1 MEKFYSKV
9 NTIGVGIKPLERT
22 GRVIET
28 KTNLFGI
35 YKNEY
40 NDYDIIDLNTGL
52 SVNYLHYYRL
62 KDIKANIDKYDE
74 KLNAFKQSS
83 PETYKRACDEWIDLL
98 NKNKKS

>member
-9 NTIGVGIKPLERT
+9 NTFGVGIEPMERT

-52 SVNYLHYYRL
+52 SVNYLNYYKL
-62 KDIKANIDKYDE
+62 KDIKAHIKDYDE
-74 KLNAFKQSS
+74 KSNSIKQS
-83 PETYKRACDEWIDLL
+83 PAYKQLCDEWIDIL

>member
-9 NTIGVGIKPLERT
+9 NTLGVGIRPIERT

-74 KLNAFKQSS
+74 KLNGLKQSS
-83 PETYKRACDEWIDLL
+83 HETYKQLCDEWIDLL
-98 NKNKKS
+98 NNNKKS

>member
-9 NTIGVGIKPLERT
+9 HTLGIGIRPEERT

-52 SVNYLHYYRL
+52 SVNYLNHYRL

-74 KLNAFKQSS
+74 KLNTIKGSEKYKQ
-83 PETYKRACDEWIDLL
+83 ACEDWIDLL
-98 NKNKKS
+98 NKNKTS

>member
-9 NTIGVGIKPLERT
+9 NTLGVGIQPLERT

-28 KTNLFGI
+28 KTNRFGI

-40 NDYDIIDLNTGL
+40 NDFDIIDLNTGL
-52 SVNYLHYYRL
+52 SVNYLKHYKL
-62 KDIKANIDKYDE
+62 KDIKAHIKDYDE
-74 KLNAFKQSS
+74 RLNSLKQSS
-83 PETYKRACDEWIDLL
+83 PETYKQLCDEWIDLL

>member
-9 NTIGVGIKPLERT
+9 ISLDAGIQPKERT

-40 NDYDIIDLNTGL
+40 NDFDIIDLNTGL
-52 SVNYLHYYRL
+52 SVNYLNYYRL

-74 KLNAFKQSS
+74 KLNSFKQS
-83 PETYKRACDEWIDLL
+83 PTYKRACDEWIDLL

>member
-9 NTIGVGIKPLERT
+9 NTLVVGIRPLERT

-28 KTNLFGI
+28 KANLFGI

-52 SVNYLHYYRL
+52 SVNYLNYYRL

-74 KLNAFKQSS
+74 KLNGFKQGC
-83 PETYKRACDEWIDLL
+83 PEKYK
-98 NKNKKS
+98 

>member
-1 MEKFYSKV
+1 MEKFYLKV
-9 NTIGVGIKPLERT
+9 HTLSSGAQPLERT

-52 SVNYLHYYRL
+52 SVNYLNHYRL
-62 KDIKANIDKYDE
+62 KDIKAHIKDYDDKLE
-74 KLNAFKQSS
+74 ALKQGS
-83 PETYKRACDEWIDLL
+83 PNVYKQAQEEWIDLL
-98 NKNKKS
+98 NKNKTS

>member
-9 NTIGVGIKPLERT
+9 HTLDVGIEPLERT

-52 SVNYLHYYRL
+52 SVNYLNYYRL

-74 KLNAFKQSS
+74 KLNGLKQRS
-83 PETYKRACDEWIDLL
+83 PENYKQLYDEWIDILH
-98 NKNKKS
+98 KNKKS

>member
-9 NTIGVGIKPLERT
+9 ISLDAGIQPLERT

-52 SVNYLHYYRL
+52 SVNYLRHYKL

-74 KLNAFKQSS
+74 RLNGFKQSS
-83 PETYKRACDEWIDLL
+83 PETYKRVCDEWIDLL
-98 NKNKKS
+98 NKNKTS

>member
-9 NTIGVGIKPLERT
+9 NTLGVGIQPMERT

-52 SVNYLHYYRL
+52 SVNYLNYYRL

-74 KLNAFKQSS
+74 KLNSFKQSS
-83 PETYKRACDEWIDLL
+83 SEKYKQLCDEWIDLL
-98 NKNKKS
+98 NKNKTS

>member
-9 NTIGVGIKPLERT
+9 NTMGVGIRPLERT
-22 GRVIET
+22 RRVIKT
-28 KTNLFGI
+28 KTNLVGI

-52 SVNYLHYYRL
+52 SVNYLNYYRL

-74 KLNAFKQSS
+74 KLNGFKQSS
-83 PETYKRACDEWIDLL
+83 PETYKRVCDEWIDLL

>member
-9 NTIGVGIKPLERT
+9 HSLKEGIRPIERT

-40 NDYDIIDLNTGL
+40 NDYDIIDLNTGI
-52 SVNYLHYYRL
+52 SVNYLKLYKL
-62 KDIKANIDKYDE
+62 KDIKAHIKEYDE
-74 KLNAFKQSS
+74 WLNGFKDS
-83 PETYKRACDEWIDLL
+83 ETYKQLCDEWIDLL
-98 NKNKKS
+98 NKNKTS

>member
-9 NTIGVGIKPLERT
+9 ISLDAGIQPIERT

-28 KTNLFGI
+28 RDNLFGI
-35 YKNEY
+35 YKNDY

-74 KLNAFKQSS
+74 RLNGFKDS
-83 PETYKRACDEWIDLL
+83 ETYKQLCDEWIDLL
-98 NKNKKS
+98 NKNKTS

>member
-9 NTIGVGIKPLERT
+9 NTLGVGIEPLERK

-35 YKNEY
+35 YKNDY
-40 NDYDIIDLNTGL
+40 NDFDIIDLNTGL
-52 SVNYLHYYRL
+52 SVNYLHYYKL

-74 KLNAFKQSS
+74 RLNGFKQRSS
-83 PETYKRACDEWIDLL
+83 ETYKRACDEWIDLL

>member
-1 MEKFYSKV
+1 MENFYSKV
-9 NTIGVGIKPLERT
+9 INLDAGIQPTERT
-22 GRVIET
+22 GRVIAT

-52 SVNYLHYYRL
+52 SVNYLNYYRL

-74 KLNAFKQSS
+74 RLNSFKQSS
-83 PETYKRACDEWIDLL
+83 PETYKRVCDEWIDLL

>member
-9 NTIGVGIKPLERT
+9 HALGVGIRPEERT

-40 NDYDIIDLNTGL
+40 NDFDIIDLNTGL
-52 SVNYLHYYRL
+52 SVNYLNYYRL

-74 KLNAFKQSS
+74 KVNSVKQN
-83 PETYKRACDEWIDLL
+83 PTYKQLCDEWIDLL
-98 NKNKKS
+98 NKNKTS

>member
-9 NTIGVGIKPLERT
+9 RTLTGEIKPLERT

-28 KTNLFGI
+28 HDNLFGI
-35 YKNEY
+35 YKNKY

-52 SVNYLHYYRL
+52 SVKYPNYYKL
-62 KDIKANIDKYDE
+62 KDIKANIKTYDE
-74 KLNAFKQSS
+74 TLNTMKES
-83 PETYKRACDEWIDLL
+83 PTYKHLCDEWIDLL

>member
-1 MEKFYSKV
+1 MEKFYSIVYTKD
-9 NTIGVGIKPLERT
+9 IGIEPIERT

-28 KTNLFGI
+28 QNNLFGI

-52 SVNYLHYYRL
+52 SVNYLKHYKL

-74 KLNAFKQSS
+74 ELNSIKQS
-83 PETYKRACDEWIDLL
+83 PTYKQLCDEWIKIL
-98 NKNKKS
+98 NKNKTS

>member
-9 NTIGVGIKPLERT
+9 HTLGVGIRPEERT

-52 SVNYLHYYRL
+52 SVNYLNYYRL

-74 KLNAFKQSS
+74 IVNKAKS
-83 PETYKRACDEWIDLL
+83 EGYDVYKVLCDEWIDLL
-98 NKNKKS
+98 NKNKTS

>member
-9 NTIGVGIKPLERT
+9 NTYVVGIRPLERT

-62 KDIKANIDKYDE
+62 KDIKAHIKDYDDKLE
-74 KLNAFKQSS
+74 ALKQSS
-83 PETYKRACDEWIDLL
+83 PKVYKQACDEWIDLL

>member
-9 NTIGVGIKPLERT
+9 HTLDVGIRPLERT

-35 YKNEY
+35 YKNDY
-40 NDYDIIDLNTGL
+40 NDFDIIDLNTGL
-52 SVNYLHYYRL
+52 SVNYLNYYRL

-74 KLNAFKQSS
+74 RLNGLKQRS
-83 PETYKRACDEWIDLL
+83 PKVYKQACDEWIDLL

>member
-9 NTIGVGIKPLERT
+9 NTLGVGTQPMERT

-52 SVNYLHYYRL
+52 SVNYLNYYRL

-74 KLNAFKQSS
+74 KLNSLKQRS
-83 PETYKRACDEWIDLL
+83 PKVYKQACDEWIDIL
-98 NKNKKS
+98 NKNKTS

>member
-9 NTIGVGIKPLERT
+9 YTYGVGIEPIERT

-28 KTNLFGI
+28 DSNLFGI

-62 KDIKANIDKYDE
+62 KDIKAHIDKYDE
-74 KLNAFKQSS
+74 KLNGFKQSS
-83 PETYKRACDEWIDLL
+83 PKVYKQACDEWIDLL

>member
-9 NTIGVGIKPLERT
+9 HTIGVGFQPIERT

-28 KTNLFGI
+28 QNNLFGI

-40 NDYDIIDLNTGL
+40 NDYDIIDLNTGM
-52 SVNYLHYYRL
+52 SVNYLNYYRL
-62 KDIKANIDKYDE
+62 KDIKAHIKDYDDKLE
-74 KLNAFKQSS
+74 ALKQRT
-83 PETYKRACDEWIDLL
+83 PKVYKQACEEWFDLL